1 MVSTRPNPSQSKNI
15 NSERFPPFDF
25 NISIKNNN
33 GYEESIQTYIGEMVD
48 VHRIRKAK
56 RLYDKSRFHIFLEV
70 EKNRWLEIESL
81 DGVSYESIQSFLEK
95 EKETGIRV
103 VGFTDQNFQWGTIK
117 EWEHAGIIKDLKLK
131 TG

>member
-33 GYEESIQTYIGEMVD
+33 GYEESIQTYIGEMVN

-56 RLYDKSRFHIFLEV
+56 RRYDKSGFHIFLEV

>member
-1 MVSTRPNPSQSKNI
+1 VGDNL
-15 NSERFPPFDF
+15 
-25 NISIKNNN
+25 
-33 GYEESIQTYIGEMVD
+33 D

-81 DGVSYESIQSFLEK
+81 DGVSYESIRSYLEK

-117 EWEHAGIIKDLKLK
+117 EWEHSGLIKDLKSK
-131 TG
+131 NE